1 MTTLTT
7 GMDAGLRVPAPLI
20 FGALKIELPGYTLR
34 LLDGASKLVFGGET
48 YLGKDATYGTIDS
61 IETLSDGVGDEAPA
75 LSITLTPGTDAG
87 AAALLSPGVQGSTVQ
102 LWLGVLDR
110 ATGVPIPDPDL
121 LFYGE
126 VDVPTLKAGKGSR
139 SVALDCVSGFERL
152 FADDEGIRLSDA
164 FHKSLYAGETGLA
177 NVTGVTK
184 KIYWGEEGGNS
195 AVST

>member
-7 GMDAGLRVPAPLI
+7 GMDTALRADAPLI

-34 LLDGASKLVFGGET
+34 LLDGAGKIVFGGET
-48 YLGKDATYGTIDS
+48 YVGRDDTYGVLAAIDQ
-61 IETLSDGVGDEAPA
+61 IDDGVGDQAPS

-164 FHKSLYAGETGLA
+164 FHKTVWSGETGLA

-184 KIYWGEEGGNS
+184 KIYWGTESGGS
-195 AVST
+195 AVKS